1 MLQAGAILLQGWR
14 KGDIKEENVRWI
26 FGPLGRY
33 FHSVLGSRANDSL
46 WVLPLFYMLWSY
58 ICHSRGDWPFP
69 LIASAEGKKFRYTPR
84 SDFHVSVDQL
94 VYLLVEVHT
103 DKEQSDRYRMLLKG
117 ACVARLGRQFYV
129 KPHIVVAL
137 YIENHAGHAVKD
149 PRESVKNLD
158 CRVEEVC
165 QSPVALA
172 IFVFC
177 RSSSS

>member
-1 MLQAGAILLQGWR
+1 VGVAIVLHALELHLSQSWR
-14 KGDIKEENVRWI
+14 LAVPAYCLRRGEEIPLHSTKRFSCVR
-26 FGPLGRY
+26 
-33 FHSVLGSRANDSL
+33 ST
-46 WVLPLFYMLWSY
+46 
-58 ICHSRGDWPFP
+58 
-69 LIASAEGKKFRYTPR
+69 KRYTNR
-84 SDFHVSVDQL
+84 QL
-94 VYLLVEVHT
+94 VYLLVEV
-103 DKEQSDRYRMLLKG
+103 QSEKDQSHRYRMLLKG